1 MKSWLLALLPSW
13 TTRLRLFSRLN
24 TKHQTPNPKPQT
36 PNPDYA
42 SECVLACA
50 HAGAYLKLLQKEA
63 VADLSKFD
71 NTARY
76 TIMFGALD

>member
-1 MKSWLLALLPSW
+1 MRA
-13 TTRLRLFSRLN
+13 
-24 TKHQTPNPKPQT
+24 
-36 PNPDYA
+36 
-42 SECVLACA
+42 LACA

-76 TIMFGALD
+76 TIMFGALDELLHYYLFCYYYIYCSSILYYYYVYYIRLYCYVYTK

>member
-1 MKSWLLALLPSW
+1 V
-13 TTRLRLFSRLN
+13 R
-24 TKHQTPNPKPQT
+24 
-36 PNPDYA
+36 
-42 SECVLACA
+42 VLACA
-50 HAGAYLKLLQKEA
+50 HPGAYLKLLQKEA

>member
-1 MKSWLLALLPSW
+1 VRACLIARPPSL
-13 TTRLRLFSRLN
+13 TRRLCVFSRL
-24 TKHQTPNPKPQT
+24 HSKPQT
-36 PNPDYA
+36 PNPDNA
-42 SECVLACA
+42 SVRVLACA
-50 HAGAYLKLLQKEA
+50 HPGAYLKLLQKEA